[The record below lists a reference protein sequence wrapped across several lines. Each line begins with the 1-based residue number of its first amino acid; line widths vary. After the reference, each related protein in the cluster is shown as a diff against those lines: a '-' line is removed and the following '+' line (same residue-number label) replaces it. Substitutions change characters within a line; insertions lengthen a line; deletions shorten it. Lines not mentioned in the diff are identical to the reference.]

1 MIIYTDGG
9 SRGNPGHAATGI
21 VVFHDNK
28 RIYESGQYLGI
39 ATNNTAEY
47 EAVSRALTWL
57 LQEKADGHFSTPQHI
72 VFKLDSQLVVEQLNG
87 RYTVKQPHILLYVK
101 KIKSLISSLGFPVE
115 FQHIPRVEN
124 AKADALVNMALDK
137 HNNKSYTSFAV

>member
-21 VVFHDNK
+21 VVLNGNK
-28 RIYESGQYLGI
+28 LIYESGQYLGI

-57 LQEKADGHFSTPQHI
+57 LQEKGNNHFSTPQHI
-72 VFKLDSQLVVEQLNG
+72 VFKLDSQLVVEQLSG
-87 RYTVKQPHILLYVK
+87 RYTIKKPHILLYVK
-101 KIKSLISSLGFPVE
+101 KIKSLISSLGFSVE
-115 FQHIPRVEN
+115 FQHIPRAEN
-124 AKADALVNMALDK
+124 AEADALVNQALDMRDDQ
-137 HNNKSYTSFAV
+137 S

>member
-21 VVFHDNK
+21 VVLNNNK
-28 RIYESGQYLGI
+28 VIYESGQYLGI

-47 EAVSRALTWL
+47 EAVSRALSWL
-57 LQEKADGHFSTPQHI
+57 LQEKANNHFSTPQHI

-87 RYTVKQPHILLYVK
+87 RYTIKRPHILLYVK
-101 KIKSLISSLGFPVE
+101 KIKSLISSLGFSVE
-115 FQHIPRVEN
+115 FQHIRRTEN
-124 AKADALVNMALDK
+124 AAADALVNMALDK
-137 HNNKSYTSFAV
+137 HSDQS

>member
-21 VVFHDNK
+21 VVFNDNK
-28 RIYESGQYLGI
+28 LIYESGQYLGI

-47 EAVSRALTWL
+47 EAVSRALLWL
-57 LQEKADGHFSTPQHI
+57 LQEKANNHFSTPQHI

-87 RYTVKQPHILLYVK
+87 RYTIKRPHILLYVK

-115 FQHIPRVEN
+115 FQHIRRTEN
-124 AKADALVNMALDK
+124 AAADALVNMALDK
-137 HNNKSYTSFAV
+137 HSDQS